1 MNKRKKVWA
10 IILGTITFFCVA
22 LACSSFIKVHVNFSY
37 SECSKAKKIG
47 FSQYGLVG
55 KVDYY
60 YEDDLTINNISKD
73 ISNLSYSVSYS
84 PFVQFGNIQTTGTYS
99 ILFFYEEETCKEY
112 NDTYY
117 RYYSKYETLNYKRT
131 VINIDDEVAWKTFF
145 NKYKKV

>member
-99 ILFFYEEETCKEY
+99 ILFFY
-112 NDTYY
+112 Y
-117 RYYSKYETLNYKRT
+117 REPPRAFTRLYHSSRS
-131 VINIDDEVAWKTFF
+131 FF
-145 NKYKKV
+145 RSYPRLAR